1 MAEWQ
6 NGRTAELR
14 RMVRCKTHGT
24 HSRWSWRVKVLG
36 RQNAQQ
42 ERQSRSERASEQ
54 ERGDGKRQNAV
65 WTGSDR
71 TGVRLVAHERST
83 TSEEQHVAVRAL
95 LLFSETENENGAT
108 GACLSVCPSVRL
120 FVDLVRAGLP
130 DHPKDERCRAV
141 PAHSERRNAFVE
153 CRRRFV
159 EIAPNECGSVGGRG
173 GGSEQNSLPIEEY
186 ERSRGQCHHATRQRD
201 YQQDA
206 ALHCGTAARP
216 RGQQQSTV
224 CTTLFSQLTIN
235 RRIAINRLYD
245 FNIILFC
252 YYINCTLYALWHE
265 CILNKYVTQVK
276 NKYIF
281 NSNFKITITKITD
294 E

>member
-24 HSRWSWRVKVLG
+24 RSRWSWRVKVLG

-42 ERQSRSERASEQ
+42 ERQSRGERASEQ

-71 TGVRLVAHERST
+71 TGVRSVAHERST

-120 FVDLVRAGLP
+120 SVCLWIWCAPAFRIIRKMRGA
-130 DHPKDERCRAV
+130 ERCLLILSVATLSLSADAV
-141 PAHSERRNAFVE
+141 SSRLPRTSAGQLAAAAAAQNKTVYQLRNT
-153 CRRRFV
+153 
-159 EIAPNECGSVGGRG
+159 NGVGG
-173 GGSEQNSLPIEEY
+173 S
-186 ERSRGQCHHATRQRD
+186 ATMPP
-201 YQQDA
+201 A
-206 ALHCGTAARP
+206 NGTTNKTLH
-216 RGQQQSTV
+216 STV
-224 CTTLFSQLTIN
+224 GPPPGRGASNRVRCVPHSFLNSQ
-235 RRIAINRLYD
+235 
-245 FNIILFC
+245 
-252 YYINCTLYALWHE
+252 
-265 CILNKYVTQVK
+265 
-276 NKYIF
+276 
-281 NSNFKITITKITD
+281 
-294 E
+294 